1 MSLKR
6 LLKLLASFLMGQGV
20 AVLSQLLIPPLFILR
35 YAHGIEVYGEWVT
48 LTAAISYLNTLN
60 YGIQTYANNQMAIH
74 YHREEIDAA
83 KIVQASA
90 LRLII
95 FAVSLLALAGSAVL
109 FMPVGKILSLRH
121 ITSHESSLTIFLMIL
136 QLLIGWPLA
145 LISNSYLV
153 IGEAHR
159 GQTWMNGQRL
169 TAMLAM
175 SALLW
180 FRASFPLL
188 ALTQAASVTLFL
200 LLVILDVRMRAPVL
214 LPSLSYGNMKS
225 MVAIMK
231 PSGYFGLLAV
241 SSFLCWQGPVLVLQ
255 KVLGPAS
262 VAIFQLTRIV
272 FNMSRQ
278 ILVVLTLS
286 ISQDITIMV
295 GQKNWERLHRLYDLS
310 ERVVL
315 LLVPTV
321 TVGTLLMCPVLFAV
335 WLHKRT
341 LYEPGL
347 CLVMAAISGVMGIKE
362 HKYQFQSSSNEHQS
376 LSRFSIAAYLV
387 MLLAA
392 AFLLRPFG
400 IKSLLLLWLAT
411 EVVQV
416 IYILRLN
423 AKLFPR
429 EAQISTTPVVH
440 LAFVL
445 TGSLALAAWP
455 VYHSAQWPLFEV
467 AAVSIG
473 FTAVLGV
480 FSYFAFRLGEV
491 RKVLQGRL
499 RRRFAVLR

>member
-20 AVLSQLLIPPLFILR
+20 TVLSQLLIPPLFLLR
-35 YAHGIEVYGEWVT
+35 YAHGIEVYGEWIT

-60 YGIQTYANNQMAIH
+60 YGIQNYANNQMAIH
-74 YHREEIDAA
+74 YHREEIDEA

-95 FAVSLLALAGSAVL
+95 YAVSLLALAGSAVL
-109 FMPVGKILSLRH
+109 FMPIDRILSLRH
-121 ITSHESSLTIFLMIL
+121 ISSHEASLTIFLMIL
-136 QLLIGWPLA
+136 QLLLGWPFA
-145 LISNSYLV
+145 LISNSYMV

-159 GQTWMNGQRL
+159 GQSWMNGQRL
-169 TAMLAM
+169 AALLTM

-200 LLVILDVRMRAPVL
+200 LLVIVDVRMRAPL
-214 LPSLSYGNMKS
+214 LVPSLRYGNMKS
-225 MVAIMK
+225 MMAIMR

-241 SSFLCWQGPVLVLQ
+241 SSFLCWQGPVLIIQ

-262 VAIFQLTRIV
+262 VAIFQITRVV

-278 ILVVLTLS
+278 IMIVLTFS
-286 ISQDITIMV
+286 ISQDITILV

-321 TVGTLLMCPVLFAV
+321 TVGTLLMCPVLFTI

-341 LYEPGL
+341 LYQPGL
-347 CLVMAAISGVMGIKE
+347 CLLMAAISGVMGIKE
-362 HKYQFQSSSNEHQS
+362 HKYQSSSNEHQS
-376 LSRFSIAAYLV
+376 LSRFSIAAYFIMLV
-387 MLLAA
+387 AA

-400 IKSLLLLWLAT
+400 IRSLLLLWLAT
-411 EVVQV
+411 EVVQL

-423 AKLFPR
+423 AKLFPK
-429 EAQISTTPVVH
+429 EAQVSMTPVVH

-445 TGSLALAAWP
+445 TGSLALAVWP
-455 VYHSAQWPLFEV
+455 AYHSAQWPLFEV
-467 AAVSIG
+467 AAVATG

-480 FSYFAFRLGEV
+480 FSYFAFKLGEV
-491 RKVLQGRL
+491 RKVLEGRL
-499 RRRFAVLR
+499 RRRFAIPR